1 MWKATVEIGFKGVR
15 EGNAQQKGEG
25 MTYWEKWRVE
35 IENIGVEFNG
45 KKTENIYQ
53 AAIII
58 TVGKDGIPRICRYD
72 CANCIF
78 RGLIG
83 GIGCVCNAM
92 EWLKSEAEPEE
103 KRMTNREKNKER
115 LDELGLGDS
124 SDFII
129 ACRIAVRKNGDV
141 DLCDQIPCH
150 DCIFGYG
157 NCIEEAKKWLEDEAE
172 PDKQAQEKKNKEKN
186 STPKHKL
193 FISCPTKGRTVE
205 NIKKSF
211 EILKRTAEAYSGEVL
226 GVVNPYEPKIFEN
239 DADRIRSLG
248 DSIKL
253 MADADY
259 FITIEKFWEH
269 TECGVENN
277 IAGEYGVKRMLAM
290 TEFVAPDVIEKSKN
304 MVRNPYYNG

>member
-1 MWKATVEIGFKGVR
+1 MDSIRSGVKW
-15 EGNAQQKGEG
+15 KGEVV
-25 MTYWEKWRVE
+25 THWEKWRE
-35 IENIGVEFNG
+35 KIENIGVEFNG
-45 KKTENIYQ
+45 KKIEDIYQ
-53 AAIII
+53 AATII

-103 KRMTNREKNKER
+103 KRMTNKEKNEKR
-115 LDELGLGDS
+115 FDELKIGDS
-124 SDFII
+124 LDFAI
-129 ACRIAVRKNGDV
+129 AQRIAVRKSGDV
-141 DLCDQIPCH
+141 DLCALTPCH
-150 DCIFGYG
+150 DCIFERGH
-157 NCIEEAKKWLEDEAE
+157 CVEDAKKWLEDEAE
-172 PDKQAQEKKNKEKN
+172 PDKQAPEKKDEEKD
-186 STPKHKL
+186 SAPKHKL
-193 FISCPTKGRTVE
+193 FISCPTKDRTE
-205 NIKKSF
+205 ESIKKSF
-211 EILKRTAEAYSGEVL
+211 EILKRTAEAYTGKTLE
-226 GVVNPYEPKIFEN
+226 VVNPYEPKIFEN

-290 TEFVAPDVIEKSKN
+290 TEFAAPDVFDKSGN
-304 MVRNPYYNG
+304 MIRNPYYNG